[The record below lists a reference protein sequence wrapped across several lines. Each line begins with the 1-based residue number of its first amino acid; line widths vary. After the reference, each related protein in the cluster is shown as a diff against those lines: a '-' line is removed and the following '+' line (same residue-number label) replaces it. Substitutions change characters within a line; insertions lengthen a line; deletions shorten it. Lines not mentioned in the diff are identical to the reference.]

1 MWRGALGLLVLRGGS
16 PAVRSPGP
24 LVGKVQP
31 ELPEDKD
38 GEVQNLAVRC
48 LGPLISEVLLKLL
61 EDKDSEAQNVAVRC
75 LGPLVLPSVFAL

>member
-31 ELPEDKD
+31 ELPEDKG
-38 GEVQNLAVRC
+38 GEVQNLAVRR
-48 LGPLISEVLLKLL
+48 LGPLAGNLGLGSHIQVLEGVRRRLVGAVLLQLL
-61 EDKDSEAQNVAVRC
+61 D
-75 LGPLVLPSVFAL
+75 

>member
-38 GEVQNLAVRC
+38 GEVQNL
-48 LGPLISEVLLKLL
+48 GIW
-61 EDKDSEAQNVAVRC
+61 C
-75 LGPLVLPSVFAL
+75 LGPLVGNLGLGGQSQVLEGVRRRLVGAVLL